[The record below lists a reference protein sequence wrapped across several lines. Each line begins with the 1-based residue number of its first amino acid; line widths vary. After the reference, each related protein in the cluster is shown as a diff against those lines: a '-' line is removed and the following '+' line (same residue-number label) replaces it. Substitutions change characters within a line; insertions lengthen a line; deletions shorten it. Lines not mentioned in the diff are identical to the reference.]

1 MNELTLYHW
10 LFIGEYLKDW
20 DATAACRRAGYV
32 GVYARAEGS
41 KLLKHPMIK
50 IELERSKAEIVLKTK
65 LTVADVI
72 NDIANVL
79 RADPRDLVEH
89 WQGAC
94 RYCYGYEH
102 RYQRTL
108 NEYRTDEDEAYSAK
122 PPKPFHQMGGT
133 GFNARREPCPECP
146 ECWGEGEPYER
157 IKDTRELTPEQ
168 AALYAGVERTKYG
181 TKINMRSKDSA
192 REAAARY
199 LGMNKETVDVKFG
212 KLSDMTDE
220 QLEALA
226 LGKAV

>member
-1 MNELTLYHW
+1 MKNLTTYHW
-10 LFIGEYLKDW
+10 LFIAEYLVDF
-20 DATAACRRAGYV
+20 DATAACKRAGYV
-32 GVYARAEGS
+32 GVYARAEGA
-41 KLLKHPMIK
+41 KLLRHTEI
-50 IELERSKAEIVLKTK
+50 KAELQKCMAETVSKTK
-65 LTVADVI
+65 LTVQDVI

-94 RYCYGYEH
+94 RYCYGFEH
-102 RYQRTL
+102 RHQRTL
-108 NEYRTDEDEAYSAK
+108 NEYRRDELDAIVNGKE
-122 PPKPFHQMGGT
+122 FHQLGGT
-133 GFNARREPCPECP
+133 GFNARREPHPECP

-199 LGMNKETVDVKFG
+199 LGMNKETVDVNVK
-212 KLSDMTDE
+212 KISEMTDE
-220 QLEALA
+220 QLEALV
-226 LGKAV
+226 LGKTP